1 MLRLKF
7 LSVMNIITFS
17 LLLAFVVAAK
27 EAQTVTIS
35 DSQLVDKK
43 EIFKRE
49 FLKQLK
55 QQQEIKHST
64 QLVAQR
70 QERIALVIGNSAYQ
84 EDPLANPV
92 NDAND
97 VAQALQELGFK
108 VTLIQDKD
116 LRGMEDAI
124 EDFSRELRQ
133 GGVGV
138 FYYAGH
144 GVQVNGENYLVPLN
158 ARLNFQKDVRY
169 DAVPLGKVLNAME
182 SAQTS
187 VNIVIIDACRDNLSI
202 ENCVLEVVAQVLFE
216 V

>member
-1 MLRLKF
+1 
-7 LSVMNIITFS
+7 MNIITFS